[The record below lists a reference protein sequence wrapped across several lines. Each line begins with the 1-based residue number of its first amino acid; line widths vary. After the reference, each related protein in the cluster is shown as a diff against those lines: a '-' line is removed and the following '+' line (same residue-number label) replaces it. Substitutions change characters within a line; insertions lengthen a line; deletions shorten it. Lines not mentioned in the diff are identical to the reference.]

1 MFYRRGDIL
10 YWKISDFVEEVKQ
23 TLKEEKLHVNTVYG
37 WFKKLEEERI
47 HYISRDRMDTNE
59 KVYDDLDLRE
69 LRFLLK

>member
-1 MFYRRGDIL
+1 M
-10 YWKISDFVEEVKQ
+10 YWKISDFVEEIKQ

-47 HYISRDRMDTNE
+47 HYISRTVDTNE
-59 KVYDDLDLRE
+59 KVYDELISE